1 MVYFLTKHFNRSLSD
16 TERQAIL
23 SDFPKPLCDAVALPK
38 MDDDVKEQLKSRG
51 KDPHYGSEKCLYKLQ
66 EQVLEVV
73 GPLTCL
79 WADMLNKDA
88 TIKVE
93 DTLLLIQRALV
104 LLGSASNQLTLE
116 RRRVAWAKINP
127 KLKSLAEGDYS
138 KRESS
143 LFGPGFLEKA
153 TKRVEA
159 DKALAKVTGQQAPAT
174 KRARFAR
181 DRSDLRSFL
190 AKGAPVRYGDRN
202 SQRHQ
207 PYTQRKFQT
216 SKYFQKQKPSQERSR
231 FQKPKSD

>member
-1 MVYFLTKHFNRSLSD
+1 M
-16 TERQAIL
+16 

-116 RRRVAWAKINP
+116 RDRRVAWAKINP

-207 PYTQRKFQT
+207 PYTQSHQPYTQRKFQT